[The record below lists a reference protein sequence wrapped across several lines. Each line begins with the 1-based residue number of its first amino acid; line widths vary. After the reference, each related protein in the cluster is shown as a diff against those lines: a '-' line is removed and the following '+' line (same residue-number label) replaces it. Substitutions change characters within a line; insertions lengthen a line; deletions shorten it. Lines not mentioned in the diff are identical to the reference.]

1 MHRRMMLNLFAIVAL
16 VIALLPGSA
25 RGQQKSLK
33 EQLARIEEEL
43 IQVKAESRQDT
54 LNFPVKLNAK
64 LAGLAAAVTSA
75 DAAPTKQSQ
84 AVFDDLSA
92 RIDAQ
97 LAPLRQLVEQEV
109 PAFNQLVREA
119 DVPAIVPDL
128 KLAGG
133 K

>member
-1 MHRRMMLNLFAIVAL
+1 MRAA
-16 VIALLPGSA
+16 AKA
-25 RGQQKSLK
+25 LK

-75 DAAPTKQSQ
+75 DAAPTTQSQ

-109 PAFNQLVREA
+109 PAFNRLVREA

-128 KLAGG
+128 KPAGG